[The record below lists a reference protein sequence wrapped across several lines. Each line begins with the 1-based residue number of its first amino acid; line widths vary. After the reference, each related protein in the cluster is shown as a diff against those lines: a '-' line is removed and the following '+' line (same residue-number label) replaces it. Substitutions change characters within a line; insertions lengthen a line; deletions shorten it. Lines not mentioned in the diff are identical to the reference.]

1 MKKVL
6 LIGVTND
13 NLKGLN
19 EYLHQFFRVQLLTET
34 TQNVSSL
41 LRVVEP
47 DAVVVLIEG
56 VYDVD
61 TSIFQIMAEKYPKL
75 PVLTI
80 GTASEF
86 RNFSSFFKGVGFE
99 NLLRPLSKEDVML
112 AICRRLD
119 ITPAEL
125 MGDPDTT
132 STVDYRKHVL
142 VVDDNAMTLRT
153 LKSMLDTRYRVTLA
167 NSGMKALTS
176 IGKDRPDVI
185 VLDYEMPVVNG
196 QQTLE
201 MIRADDEICDIPV
214 IFLTGVNDKDHIESV
229 IKLRPSGYLLKPA
242 DQFKL
247 VEAIDNALR

>member
-13 NLKGLN
+13 NLKDLN
-19 EYLHQFFRVQLLTET
+19 EYLHQYFRVQLLTET
-34 TQNVSSL
+34 TQNVGAL
-41 LRVVEP
+41 MRVVEP

-61 TSIFQIMAEKYPKL
+61 ISIFQVIAEHYPKL

-80 GTASEF
+80 GTAGEF
-86 RNFSSFFKGVGFE
+86 RNFQSFFTGVAFE
-99 NLLRPLSKEDVML
+99 NLLRPLSKEDVMMAL
-112 AICRRLD
+112 CRRLNT
-119 ITPAEL
+119 TPAEL
-125 MGDPDTT
+125 MGDGASGT
-132 STVDYRKHVL
+132 SVDYRKHVL

-196 QQTLE
+196 QQTLQ

-214 IFLTGVNDKDHIESV
+214 IFLTGVNDKNHIESV

-247 VEAIDNALR
+247 VEAIDKALR

>member
-6 LIGVTND
+6 LIGVAND
-13 NLKGLN
+13 NLRDLN
-19 EYLHQFFRVQLLTET
+19 EYLHQFFRVTLCTET
-34 TQNVSSL
+34 TQNVPSIL
-41 LRVVEP
+41 KVVEP
-47 DAVVVLIEG
+47 ECVVVLIEG

-61 TSIFQIMAEKYPKL
+61 TSIFQIITEKYPKL

-80 GTASEF
+80 GTSGEF
-86 RNFSSFFKGVGFE
+86 RNFVSYFKANSFE

-119 ITPAEL
+119 ITPAQL
-125 MGDPDTT
+125 MGDPDT
-132 STVDYRKHVL
+132 SSPVDYRKHVL
-142 VVDDNAMTLRT
+142 IVDDNAMTLRT
-153 LKSMLDTRYRVTLA
+153 LKSMLDTRYRVSLA

-214 IFLTGVNDKDHIESV
+214 IFLTGVNDKNHIESV

-247 VEAIDNALR
+247 VEAIDNALA

>member
-1 MKKVL
+1 MNKVL
-6 LIGVTND
+6 LIGVAND
-13 NLKGLN
+13 NLRDLN
-19 EYLHQFFRVQLLTET
+19 EYLRQFFKVQTCTET
-34 TQNVSSL
+34 TQNVASL
-41 LRVVEP
+41 MRVVEP
-47 DAVVVLIEG
+47 NAVVVLIEG
-56 VYDVD
+56 IYDVD
-61 TSIFQIMAEKYPKL
+61 ISIFQVIAEKYPKL

-80 GTASEF
+80 GTSGEF
-86 RNFSSFFKGVGFE
+86 RNFQAYFKGIPFE
-99 NLLRPLSKEDVML
+99 NLMRPLSKEDVML
-112 AICRRLD
+112 AICRRLNT
-119 ITPAEL
+119 TPAEI
-125 MGDPDTT
+125 MGDPGSS

-214 IFLTGVNDKDHIESV
+214 IFLTSVSDKNHIESV
-229 IKLRPSGYLLKPA
+229 IRLRPSGYLLKPA

-247 VEAIDNALR
+247 VEAIDKALG